1 MNPKVNSWGP
11 LEARYSQPRP
21 RRMLALD
28 GGGIRGVISLQI
40 LQRLEELLGQHY
52 ETGKDFRLCHFFD
65 YIGGTSTG
73 AIIAAALAR
82 GLSVAEVLSFYE
94 EFGSQIFT
102 RRHWGAWNSLYKN
115 GPLEQRLKAVYSQEA
130 TLEPQYL
137 KTLLLV
143 VMRNATTDSLWP
155 LNSNPFARY
164 NDLNRADCNLRIP
177 LWRVVR
183 ASTAAPVFFPPEV
196 IEWDPG
202 NPQKAFVFVDGGTT
216 SCNNPAFLMVRQAT
230 EPRYKLGWERGE
242 RKLLVVSVGT
252 GENPVLGN
260 YSDDPESNLAAA
272 AQNTLL
278 SLMSQAAYDQDVN
291 CRTIGRCTAGDELD
305 REIGDLIPLDDRG
318 SRLPVSE
325 DLGRAFLYARYNAP
339 LSNDWLRKNGLGHID
354 EKAVRALDAVEAMPQ
369 LKAVGQKVAS
379 QVDLNHLGDFIRL
392 PLFVAPS

>member
-1 MNPKVNSWGP
+1 MNQKLNSWGP

-164 NDLNRADCNLRIP
+164 NDRNRADCNLQIP

-183 ASTAAPVFFPPEV
+183 ASTAAPVYFPPEV
-196 IEWDPG
+196 IEWERG

-305 REIGDLIPLDDRG
+305 REIGDLIPLDDKGNRV
-318 SRLPVSE
+318 PVSE

-339 LSNDWLRKNGLGHID
+339 LSNAWLVKNGLGHID
-354 EKAVRALDAVEAMPQ
+354 EKAVRGLDAVEAMPK

-379 QVDLNHLGDFIRL
+379 LVDLNHLGDFIRL